1 MSASKALKEAGLP
14 GGVKQC
20 AEMCGKDMG
29 TIQNWYNS
37 NYDLFEI
44 VALGCV
50 ELIRQRKL
58 IAKAIENG
66 NKSK

>member
-20 AEMCGKDMG
+20 AEMCGKSMD
-29 TIQNWYNS
+29 TIQNWYRD
-37 NYDLFEI
+37 NYELFEI

-50 ELIRQRKL
+50 ELLRQRKM
-58 IAKAIENG
+58 IEKALS
-66 NKSK
+66 SKKIN